1 MGLLGGIYSMEKS
14 SLKVVLLIMVLA
26 IIPLAGWSSPQQDFK
41 ELEKK
46 YDARLGIYV
55 IDTATNKKIAYH
67 ANERFAFTSTYKAL
81 AAGVLLQN
89 ASLEQLE
96 TVILYTKDDLVAY
109 SPVTELYTD
118 TGMTLREISEAAVR
132 YSDNTA
138 GNLLFH
144 AIGGPKGFEQSLRK
158 MGDKTTYAN
167 RFETELNTAIP
178 GDKRDTSTAKAL
190 AIDLKKYTIDSTLSI
205 EKRQLLLDWM
215 ADNKTGDALIRAG
228 VPTDWKV
235 VDKSGA
241 GSYGTRNDIA
251 VVFPPNR
258 APIVLA
264 ILSSRS
270 EQNATYDNQLIEEA
284 TRVIIKSLH

>member
-1 MGLLGGIYSMEKS
+1 M
-14 SLKVVLLIMVLA
+14 
-26 IIPLAGWSSPQQDFK
+26 
-41 ELEKK
+41 
-46 YDARLGIYV
+46 
-55 IDTATNKKIAYH
+55 
-67 ANERFAFTSTYKAL
+67 
-81 AAGVLLQN
+81 
-89 ASLEQLE
+89 
-96 TVILYTKDDLVAY
+96 
-109 SPVTELYTD
+109 TELYTD

-215 ADNKTGDALIRAG
+215 TDNKTGDALIRAG

>member
-1 MGLLGGIYSMEKS
+1 
-14 SLKVVLLIMVLA
+14 MVLA